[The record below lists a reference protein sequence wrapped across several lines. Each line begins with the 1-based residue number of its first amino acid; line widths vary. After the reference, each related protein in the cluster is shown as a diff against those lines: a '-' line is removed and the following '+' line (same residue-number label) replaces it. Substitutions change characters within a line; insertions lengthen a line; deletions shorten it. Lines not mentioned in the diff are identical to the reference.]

1 MTKDQWKKR
10 IVRDMKSLGTYQ
22 KEYDPI
28 IDVYASMLEL
38 NDEYESDPDVEP
50 RRVEILRKDLI
61 TYSDR
66 LLLNPKSRESV
77 EIKVEPTDRLSE
89 ALKNLG

>member
-1 MTKDQWKKR
+1 MTKDEWKER
-10 IVRDMKSLGTYQ
+10 TVEDMKSLGTYR
-22 KEYDPI
+22 KEFDPL
-28 IDVYASMLEL
+28 IDVYASMLAL
-38 NDEYESDPDVEP
+38 RDQYEMEVGTEP
-50 RRVEILRKDLI
+50 RRLEILRRDLI